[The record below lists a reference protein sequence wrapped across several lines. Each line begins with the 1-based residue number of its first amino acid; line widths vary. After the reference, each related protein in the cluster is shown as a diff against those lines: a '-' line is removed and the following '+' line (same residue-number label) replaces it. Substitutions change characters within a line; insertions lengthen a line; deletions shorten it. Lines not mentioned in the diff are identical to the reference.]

1 MGVPFFEGYL
11 LRTQN
16 TKQLAKT
23 SSKDR
28 SVILKNAFQIET
40 KNTSSKHWLL
50 VDDVITIGSK
60 LEACGSLLLENP
72 ENRFSN
78 ATIGYRI

>member
-1 MGVPFFEGYL
+1 
-11 LRTQN
+11 
-16 TKQLAKT
+16 
-23 SSKDR
+23 
-28 SVILKNAFQIET
+28 LKNAFQIKT
-40 KNTSSKHWLL
+40 KNTSPKHWLL